1 MAPNGGGEYGDSDE
15 DDGFDDGNDDH
26 NDQQQQSP
34 RQDEAANPFTAFA
47 AAHAKAARRRADV
60 DLDGG

>member
-15 DDGFDDGNDDH
+15 DDGFDDVNDDH
-26 NDQQQQSP
+26 NQQQQQP
-34 RQDEAANPFTAFA
+34 RQDEASNPFTAFA